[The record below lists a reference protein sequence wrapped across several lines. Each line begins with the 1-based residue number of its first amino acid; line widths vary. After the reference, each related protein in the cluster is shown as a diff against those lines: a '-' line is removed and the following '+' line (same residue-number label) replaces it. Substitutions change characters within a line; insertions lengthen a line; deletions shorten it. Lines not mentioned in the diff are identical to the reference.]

1 MIPALLL
8 GDCLPR
14 ADLSKSTLIV
24 NTRLAIPPLSMCN
37 FFLPPTPFYQ
47 HPPQALCKVLG
58 YAGEQDRPDP
68 SPCGVQRLTFSVQ
81 ILFKNFFVIF
91 RIKIKPHGSFWPVR
105 ISKYAWQRMQ
115 ALRLTPTLS
124 LWGEMETVMSVT
136 LAVMSNSSVQR
147 VGTQKLSFDSWYWL
161 TGVI

>member
-47 HPPQALCKVLG
+47 HPPRHCARCWDMQVSKTDLIPLLV
-58 YAGEQDRPDP
+58 
-68 SPCGVQRLTFSVQ
+68 V
-81 ILFKNFFVIF
+81 FK
-91 RIKIKPHGSFWPVR
+91 
-105 ISKYAWQRMQ
+105 
-115 ALRLTPTLS
+115 
-124 LWGEMETVMSVT
+124 
-136 LAVMSNSSVQR
+136 
-147 VGTQKLSFDSWYWL
+147 D
-161 TGVI
+161 